1 MTESIAGTY
10 RADLGTLATLGPV
23 KFNDKLKGLLT
34 TAHPTL
40 MEDGTLINLINGVCP
55 RLLVFPVLCPF
66 NHACSF
72 YTQRHSSQYVSTG
85 LVAVG
90 RD

>member
-10 RADLGTLATLGPV
+10 RADLGDLATLGPV

-40 MEDGTLINLINGVCP
+40 MEDGTLINLINGVGLISLV
-55 RLLVFPVLCPF
+55 LLILRTCLY
-66 NHACSF
+66 A
-72 YTQRHSSQYVSTG
+72 
-85 LVAVG
+85 
-90 RD
+90 